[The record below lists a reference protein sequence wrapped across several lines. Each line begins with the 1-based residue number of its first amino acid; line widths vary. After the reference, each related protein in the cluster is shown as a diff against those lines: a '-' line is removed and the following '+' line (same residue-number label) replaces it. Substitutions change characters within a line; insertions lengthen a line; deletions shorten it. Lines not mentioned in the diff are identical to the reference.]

1 MTTESRANAA
11 QRTSGMPFERYQPF
25 APIDLPDRTWPSKVI
40 TEAPLWCSVDLRDG
54 NQALIEPMDSDRKW
68 KMFLAL
74 VDMGFTEIEVGFPSA
89 SDTDFQFVRE
99 IIEQKAIP
107 EGVKIQVLTQA
118 RPELIR
124 RTYVDK
130 IVVLQRRY
138 FMTGNPGVQQ
148 QISNFLE
155 IYQEEVQT
163 RRAIEYNRQKNAEN
177 GESGLDKLINVS

>member
-124 RTYVDK
+124 RTYESIDGAPQA
-130 IVVLQRRY
+130 IVHLYNSTSTLQRKVV
-138 FMTGNPGVQQ
+138 F
-148 QISNFLE
+148 
-155 IYQEEVQT
+155 
-163 RRAIEYNRQKNAEN
+163 
-177 GESGLDKLINVS
+177 GLDEDGIIDIAVKGAEL